1 VKQKDPCMD
10 LKCELTTVDQ
20 VCGTDGAT
28 HANECYLNMTACIS
42 RQNIK
47 MAYRGACLNDDHE
60 INIG

>member
-1 VKQKDPCMD
+1 MD